1 MALPPFD
8 SIASARRSLEGLA
21 AAPPRSTGA
30 WDVPHVLQHFAQ
42 SVEYSMTGFPQLKP
56 AWFRHSVGPM
66 AFAVFARRGRMSHG
80 LDAAI
85 PGAPDIAQGLPLEPA
100 VARAVAALDA
110 FAGFTGPLQPHFA
123 YGALDKPQFAQAHVM
138 HLANHW
144 QAFELR

>member
-8 SIASARRSLEGLA
+8 SIASARRGVWQLRDGAVRSLG
-21 AAPPRSTGA
+21 P
-30 WDVPHVLQHFAQ
+30 WDVAHVLHHFAQ

-80 LDAAI
+80 LDAPI
-85 PGAPDIAQGLPLEPA
+85 PGAPDIAQGQPLDAA

-110 FAGFTGPLQPHFA
+110 FERFAGPLQPHFA
-123 YGALDKPQFAQAHVM
+123 YGALDKAQFAQAHVM
-138 HLANHW
+138 HLADHW
-144 QAFELR
+144 QQFAVG